1 MKFHICLSL
10 IFWEIIRHAQHSNVD
25 DFDISSCDGDHDY
38 CDDKDYDDYDDDDH
52 GDDDDDDDDD
62 DEHRLCE

>member
-25 DFDISSCDGDHDY
+25 DFDISS
-38 CDDKDYDDYDDDDH
+38 DDKDY
-52 GDDDDDDDDD
+52 DDDDDDDDD
-62 DEHRLCE
+62 CEHRLCE